1 MNDKPSSSPLLLV
14 FAWLWVG
21 LPLAWGI
28 TQTLQKA
35 LALFQ

>member
-1 MNDKPSSSPLLLV
+1 MNDPTRSATLLLV
-14 FAWLWVG
+14 FAWLWAG
-21 LPLAWGI
+21 IPLVWGI